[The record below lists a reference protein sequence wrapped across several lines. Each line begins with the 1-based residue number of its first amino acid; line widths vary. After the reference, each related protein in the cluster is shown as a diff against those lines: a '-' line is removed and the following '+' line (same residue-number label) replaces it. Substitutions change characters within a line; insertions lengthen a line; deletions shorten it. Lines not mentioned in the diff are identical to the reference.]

1 MLRAVQRLIALMKQP
16 HAAVHDYQ
24 SRHRAWD
31 QECRARGMTA
41 REQADELQV
50 RCAWVRLRTKASA
63 AILRKPSRWHA
74 MLDGVAA
81 DEARTLTA
89 IGGDALA
96 AIFLRAYA
104 AADPFD
110 ILTADA
116 AAAIRV
122 RLASGLPLVQ
132 SAPSIVPDL
141 PAEGHARTPGKGASG
156 PKAKARARS
165 YARG

>member
-1 MLRAVQRLIALMKQP
+1 MLRAVQRLIALLKQP
-16 HAAVHDYQ
+16 HAAAPDYQ

-31 QECRARGMTA
+31 RDCRARGMTA

-74 MLDGVAA
+74 ILDSIAA

-104 AADPFD
+104 AADPLE
-110 ILTADA
+110 ILTSKA
-116 AAAIRV
+116 ASAVFDR
-122 RLASGLPLVQ
+122 RGGDLPRIQ
-132 SAPSIVPDL
+132 SAPSVVPGL
-141 PAEGHARTPGKGASG
+141 PTAELPQN
-156 PKAKARARS
+156 ARS
-165 YARG
+165 GRSRQKQRATAS

>member
-1 MLRAVQRLIALMKQP
+1 MLRAVQRLIALLRQP
-16 HAAVHDYQ
+16 HASVHDYQ

-74 MLDGVAA
+74 ILDGVAA

-96 AIFLRAYA
+96 AQFLRAYT
-104 AADPFD
+104 AADPLE
-110 ILTADA
+110 ILTPDA
-116 AAAIRV
+116 TAAVRV

-141 PAEGHARTPGKGASG
+141 PAEGHGRTPGKGASG
-156 PKAKARARS
+156 PKAKHRARS
-165 YARG
+165 DARG